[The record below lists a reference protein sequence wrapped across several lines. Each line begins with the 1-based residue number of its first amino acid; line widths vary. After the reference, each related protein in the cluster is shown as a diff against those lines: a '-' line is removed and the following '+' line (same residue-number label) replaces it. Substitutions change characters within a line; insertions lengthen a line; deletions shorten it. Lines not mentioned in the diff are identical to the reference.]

1 MASAATQHMREILY
15 DATET
20 LILVQI
26 TELLWCQTL
35 RLWLILFDKMGK
47 ERELRVQIKELD
59 NFIKVLSDRDTD
71 GAEVISVN
79 IVDNYLEHL
88 NVSFIT
94 H

>member
-1 MASAATQHMREILY
+1 
-15 DATET
+15 
-20 LILVQI
+20 
-26 TELLWCQTL
+26 
-35 RLWLILFDKMGK
+35 
-47 ERELRVQIKELD
+47 VQIKELD